1 MTLYEENNMA
11 TVEVYCKDCDCEYS
25 LRGWVKRTW
34 VPCING
40 SKSEEMDVG
49 KKIVRKREM
58 ERWKCVL

>member
-1 MTLYEENNMA
+1 MA

-40 SKSEEMDVG
+40 SESEEMDIG
-49 KKIVRKREM
+49 KEITGEKVREKYA
-58 ERWKCVL
+58 